1 MRIRYIFILILVFSF
16 TAMIDGQMITQLLPE
31 NPAGWKTSLD
41 DRIYTPES
49 LYDYI
54 DGGAELYLSFNMI
67 EVASRIIAMDEAE
80 IRIEIFDMSSSSDA
94 FGVFSHTR
102 TRDEKQYGQGS
113 QYFTGALIFW
123 KANYYIAITA
133 NDENDEI
140 IQAMQSLAKQIEQ
153 KIGQTGELPGITKLL
168 PPENLLEDGFIYF
181 HHYIWLNSY
190 YYISN
195 ENLLNID
202 NHTSALMAKYG
213 DRENRYYLLL
223 VEYPGESEAGEAY
236 KNLLTELF
244 DNRQEVIRLEDEGW
258 IGARINGRYLTAVFD
273 APSAENV
280 NKLLDLCTERIKNQ
294 Q

>member
-1 MRIRYIFILILVFSF
+1 MSMGQVIL
-16 TAMIDGQMITQLLPE
+16 QMLPD
-31 NPAGWKTSLD
+31 NPSGWQNSLN
-41 DRIYTPES
+41 DRVYTPET

-54 DGGAELYLSFNMI
+54 DGGAELYLSFNMK
-67 EVASRIIAMDEAE
+67 EVASRIIAMEEAE
-80 IRIEIFDMSSSSDA
+80 IRIEIFDMTSSSDA

-102 TRDEKQYGQGS
+102 TKDEKQYGQGS

-140 IQAMQSLAKQIEQ
+140 IRAMQSLAKQIEQ
-153 KIGQTGELPGITKLL
+153 KIGLTGDLPGIIKLL

-202 NHTSALMAKYG
+202 NSTRALMAKYG

-223 VEYPGESEAGEAY
+223 VEYSGESEADEAC
-236 KNLLTELF
+236 KNLLAEFF

-258 IGARINGRYLTAVFD
+258 MGARINGRYLTAVFD
-273 APSAENV
+273 APEADEV
-280 NKLLDLCTERIKNQ
+280 NKLLDLCAGQIKNQ